1 MYETRTTGDIH
12 SRPKLIAVGAP
23 HLFYLTQVSVVLHG
37 SACGLK
43 MIRKLN
49 KKIIKRLR
57 HPGSSYNFLNK
68 FLYNF
73 ERSDLEANGIKSL
86 RNLNSLIME

>member
-1 MYETRTTGDIH
+1 MEKG
-12 SRPKLIAVGAP
+12 S
-23 HLFYLTQVSVVLHG
+23 LTQVSVVLHG

-57 HPGSSYNFLNK
+57 HPGSSSNFLNK

-73 ERSDLEANGIKSL
+73 ERSDLETNGMMSL